1 MQNHDI
7 NIYCIMTPSNGFQTW
22 EDLFFTSD
30 GKRKHVK
37 RRLIVTKINPAD
49 TTKPVEQ
56 DSLEEHLQY
65 EEVSIDQNANKC
77 DDFDPEVDM
86 VIWFVTLI
94 LKYADICRYC
104 ENTKF

>member
-1 MQNHDI
+1 M
-7 NIYCIMTPSNGFQTW
+7 
-22 EDLFFTSD
+22 
-30 GKRKHVK
+30 K

-77 DDFDPEVDM
+77 DDFDPVVDM